1 MPDDDFS
8 TSIEKIESLSLEEVN
23 SASENHFKPDE
34 SVIVIVGD
42 KEKFIDKLKTLNLP
56 LHVVDM
62 YGQNI

>member
-23 SASENHFKPDE
+23 SASKNHFKPDE